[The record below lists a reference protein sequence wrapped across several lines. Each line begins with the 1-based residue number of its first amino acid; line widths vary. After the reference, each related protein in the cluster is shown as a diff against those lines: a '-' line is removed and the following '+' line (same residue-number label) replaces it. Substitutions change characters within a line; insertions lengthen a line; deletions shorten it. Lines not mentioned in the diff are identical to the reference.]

1 METDEQLA
9 IRLSREEEQAAQQP
23 CFNDNNTFKET
34 IITPP
39 SPAVTVES
47 KFVNRKKK
55 RKNDEIICIIEI
67 IQMSLC
73 NSINQPTMSTMIH
86 PTGVLYRSRNPRQC
100 QATFIQQQHLQ
111 LN

>member
-55 RKNDEIICIIEI
+55 KEE
-67 IQMSLC
+67 
-73 NSINQPTMSTMIH
+73 
-86 PTGVLYRSRNPRQC
+86 
-100 QATFIQQQHLQ
+100 
-111 LN
+111 